1 MTTRIAL
8 ILIALASTAA
18 MGQLPGKKP
27 GLPGFRSPIP
37 QAPAEAPQFFDSRDS
52 VQVTAV
58 ASQDEVVPGDDLV
71 IAVVFDHD
79 PGWHVHTSSPVVPPE
94 LGEADDYVAT
104 ELVVDSDPA
113 SGLLVHVPFVQWP
126 DEYVVQVAFGGT
138 PVDYAVYEG
147 RAIAYLPITVAA
159 DAAPGT
165 TTVRIKPIFQAC
177 DDTTCLAPSPRPGER
192 GWAEYGIP
200 VELTIVALADK
211 ATSPT
216 PDPATFGG
224 FDPSVFERIRSGEAP
239 PDVVAFD
246 TFGINFD
253 IDASGWGLLLL
264 LLVAAFGGFLLNLTP
279 CVLPVIPLKI
289 MALSGSGEH
298 RSRTLL
304 LGIVMMIGIVFF
316 WLVLGG
322 LMAFVSGFTATNQL
336 FQYPAF
342 TITVGLIIGLM
353 AIGMCGLFTIRLPG
367 KLYMVN
373 PKHDTIYGSFMFGIM
388 TAVLSTPCTAP
399 FMGAAAAWAT
409 TEPPVITMLVFAAIG
424 LGMGAPYLILAAFP
438 KLTDRMPKA
447 GAASELIKQVMGLL
461 MLAAAAY
468 FVGVG
473 LSGVLAQPPEPPGR
487 GYLWGVAGILMGAGV
502 WLAWRT
508 FMISP
513 SWKQRSIF
521 GCIGALL
528 VAIGVFGGIELTD
541 KGPIDWVYYT
551 PERLQES
558 LDDGD
563 VVVLEFTAEWC
574 LNCKALEQ
582 TVLASDAVTALFG
595 EGDAVPMKIDL
606 TGNNTVGNELL
617 ANVGG
622 LRIPLLIVL
631 APDGREVFRGD
642 FYTIEQVVTA
652 VREARGDG

>member
-1 MTTRIAL
+1 MILKIAL
-8 ILIALASTAA
+8 ILTSLIASAA
-18 MGQLPGKKP
+18 PSQGPGQKP
-27 GLPGFRSPIP
+27 GLPNFGIPVP
-37 QAPAEAPQFFDSRDS
+37 QARQEAPRFFDSRDS
-52 VQVTAV
+52 VEVSATP
-58 ASQDEVVPGDDLV
+58 SQREVVPGDDLV
-71 IAVVFDHD
+71 IAVIFDHD
-79 PGWHVHTSSPVVPPE
+79 TGWHIHTNQPDVPPE
-94 LGEADDYVAT
+94 LGEAEDYVAT
-104 ELVVDSDPA
+104 ELRVELDPDA
-113 SGLLVHVPFVQWP
+113 GLIAHPPFIQWP
-126 DEYVVQVAFGGT
+126 EEHVVQVAFGAS

-147 RAIAYLPITVAA
+147 RAVAYLPITVAA
-159 DAAPGT
+159 DAEPGT
-165 TTVRIKPIFQAC
+165 TTVRLKPIFQVC
-177 DDTTCLAPSPRPGER
+177 DDTTCLAPSPRPGEA
-192 GWAEYGIP
+192 GWDDYGIP

-211 ATSPT
+211 TTSPT
-216 PDPATFGG
+216 PDASLFGG
-224 FDPSVFERIRSGEAP
+224 FDPGVFERIRSGEAP

-246 TFGINFD
+246 TFGLNFD

-289 MALSGSGEH
+289 MALSGSGAH

-304 LGIVMMIGIVFF
+304 LGIVMMAGIIFF

-373 PKHDTIYGSFMFGIM
+373 PKHDTVHGSFLFGIM

-409 TEPPVITMLVFAAIG
+409 TEPPGITMLVFAAIG

-438 KLTDRMPKA
+438 RLTDRMPKA

-473 LSGVLAQPPEPPGR
+473 LSGVLAVPPEPPGR
-487 GYLWGVAGILMGAGV
+487 NYLWVVAGILMVAGG

-508 FMISP
+508 FAISP

-521 GCIGALL
+521 GVIGALL
-528 VAIGVFGGIELTD
+528 IATGVLGGIELTD
-541 KGPIDWVYYT
+541 KGPIDWIYYT
-551 PERLQES
+551 PERLEES
-558 LDDGD
+558 LEDGD

-582 TVLASDAVTALFG
+582 TVLASDAVTALFQDG
-595 EGDAVPMKIDL
+595 EAVPMKIDL
-606 TGNNTVGNELL
+606 TGNNTVGNDLL
-617 ANVGG
+617 AEVGG

-642 FYTIEQVVTA
+642 FYTIEQVLEA
-652 VREARGDG
+652 VRLARGDG